1 MKIHAHHE
9 DFEPHFV
16 GITDPEQ
23 RLERISE
30 KDLQEN
36 GLRTEDVGK
45 IKASFANLLALP
57 THSFLTRQQALFYK
71 STSGN
76 SCFSSFFKES
86 GSIKRLER
94 GCKPR
99 PACSGFSHDCRG

>member
-30 KDLQEN
+30 NVLQEN

-76 SCFSSFFKES
+76 VCFSSFL
-86 GSIKRLER
+86 KRVAASNVW
-94 GCKPR
+94 GGVAN
-99 PACSGFSHDCRG
+99 PALHVDCLRALS